1 MNFTGY
7 YGEDLMTHSYDSQA
21 MSDGNAK
28 LIEALFAIG
37 PEVRYVALG
46 RGQEITMQLAQ
57 GVVSETSYES
67 DRFEEPLVNPTLLTL
82 AGQRGRLDCGGLDF
96 LVVGYGAFQQLVMPM
111 QDGHVSIAL
120 VPDVPAKPFVEGVK
134 TVLAKYHL
142 EAQFP
147 A

>member
-1 MNFTGY
+1 
-7 YGEDLMTHSYDSQA
+7 MTQSYESQA
-21 MSDGNAK
+21 KSDGNAE
-28 LIEALFAIG
+28 LIDALFAIG

-46 RGQEITMQLAQ
+46 RGQEVTMQLASD
-57 GVVSETSYES
+57 VATETTFES
-67 DRFEEPLVNPTLLTL
+67 NRFEELLVNPTLLTL
-82 AGQRGRLDCGGLDF
+82 AGQRERLDCGGLDF